1 MKQINLLRD
10 WILIFLPHVLA
21 KVPSLSNPTRIHN
34 NNARVGMF
42 VHPQVHRVGYG
53 LLTAAT
59 LETWR
64 RSEGD
69 RYHPPPKS
77 RRLLAVPFVALEAP
91 SRNSEFAHPEV
102 LIGLSIL
109 AYRYEGLRMDDLK
122 GIVRSLKTELAAQP
136 GTFAERPASIIFMS
150 WLSQRRQQ
158 TDESD
163 EDEVLHT
170 CLHTR
175 LNTRLYTCLHMPRHM
190 WIEGAAARV
199 VRTGR

>member
-1 MKQINLLRD
+1 
-10 WILIFLPHVLA
+10 
-21 KVPSLSNPTRIHN
+21 
-34 NNARVGMF
+34 
-42 VHPQVHRVGYG
+42 
-53 LLTAAT
+53 
-59 LETWR
+59 
-64 RSEGD
+64 
-69 RYHPPPKS
+69 
-77 RRLLAVPFVALEAP
+77 
-91 SRNSEFAHPEV
+91 
-102 LIGLSIL
+102 
-109 AYRYEGLRMDDLK
+109 MDDLK

-175 LNTRLYTCLHMPRHM
+175 LYTRLNTRLYTCLHMPRHM
-190 WIEGAAARV
+190 CSEGAAARV